1 MPGGHHFYL
10 VIVILAALLA
20 ARIAYGLIRAKR
32 TRNK

>member
-10 VIVILAALLA
+10 VIVIVAVLLA